1 MSTDHTT
8 PRTLGAVIKDARDE
22 RGLSQKALEDLSGVG
37 QRTIS
42 GIETGE
48 VRNPGWEIVARLAR
62 ALGLSVDEL
71 YGEVEA
77 AS

>member
-1 MSTDHTT
+1 MSTEHTT

-48 VRNPGWEIVARLAR
+48 VRNPGWEIVARLAH
-62 ALGLSVDEL
+62 ALDLSVDDL
-71 YGEVEA
+71 YQRV